1 MTEDERE
8 RFGEHAAPLA
18 SDTAEAPAPVGG
30 EPLAVVPS
38 GAEGLQP
45 AAPDAGRQPILSA
58 RDLSKSYPTAAGSL
72 DVLSGLHVDI
82 YPGEL
87 VAVVG
92 ESGTGKSTL
101 LHLLGALDRPT
112 DGTVEYRGENVFAKG
127 DEALATFRNRAIGFV
142 FQFHHLLPEF
152 TALENVAMPA
162 LIAGGTFAT
171 ADERAREL
179 LSLMGLADRLD
190 HRPSQLSGG
199 EQQRVAVAR
208 ALMNEPGLVL
218 MDEPTGNL
226 DVATAERLHE
236 EVLRLSRDAD
246 QAFVVV
252 THNPALAALADRVLR
267 LDGGRLVEERPD
279 S

>member
-1 MTEDERE
+1 MRE
-8 RFGEHAAPLA
+8 EARGDA
-18 SDTAEAPAPVGG
+18 SETAMGD
-30 EPLAVVPS
+30 EPLARSPMPRAGES
-38 GAEGLQP
+38 GA
-45 AAPDAGRQPILSA
+45 ILSA
-58 RDLSKSYPTAAGSL
+58 RGLGKEYPTATGGLRVLDGL
-72 DVLSGLHVDI
+72 DVDVF
-82 YPGEL
+82 PGEL

-112 DGTVEYRGENVFAKG
+112 EGTVTYRGEDVFAKG
-127 DEALATFRNRAIGFV
+127 DEALAAFRNRAIGFV

-152 TALENVAMPA
+152 TALENVSMPA
-162 LIAGGTFAT
+162 LIAGGTFQT
-171 ADERAREL
+171 ADPRARQL
-179 LSLMGLADRLD
+179 LQMLGLGDRLD

-218 MDEPTGNL
+218 MDEPSGNL
-226 DVATAERLHE
+226 DTKTAEKLHDE
-236 EVLRLSRDAD
+236 LLRLTRDAD

-267 LDGGRLVEERPD
+267 LEGGRLVDDREPAREPAEAGEEPVESDPD
-279 S
+279 AQNP